1 MTDKILTRLCTEV
14 LENHFPKKKFKLN
27 AIFYTSK
34 GLRHTIELK
43 ANTIQIRIADQL
55 DTVPERIL
63 YILGIILLSKLFR
76 YKLAREWRKEY
87 NQYLDEFILPNH
99 RPHTRKPSGKYTSK
113 GIYFDLEKV
122 FDEVNDQY
130 FESAIKQPIIGWS
143 LKKSYVRLG
152 FYSNE
157 KNLLVISR
165 IFDSK
170 KIPEAIVYFMMYHE
184 MLHIYFPTTS
194 KNGRR
199 SIHPPEFKKM
209 EKKFPQFEEIQRWIK
224 KNRHKL

>member
-1 MTDKILTRLCTEV
+1 M
-14 LENHFPKKKFKLN
+14 
-27 AIFYTSK
+27 
-34 GLRHTIELK
+34 
-43 ANTIQIRIADQL
+43 
-55 DTVPERIL
+55 
-63 YILGIILLSKLFR
+63 
-76 YKLAREWRKEY
+76 
-87 NQYLDEFILPNH
+87 
-99 RPHTRKPSGKYTSK
+99 
-113 GIYFDLEKV
+113 

-170 KIPEAIVYFMMYHE
+170 KVPEAIVYFMMYHE